1 MRTQQKGSQ
10 RTDLVAYQ
18 RPAKRN
24 EPVEYGRHQPEP
36 APLAKEGDDFDGMG
50 RKIYAG
56 AIAILLVFGGLGTW
70 SAMASLEGAIVA
82 PGQVQVESSRKA
94 VQHLEGGIVKQI
106 LVRDGDQVKQGDL
119 LVRLADKATGANLRL
134 VQGQVAEL
142 AVRRAR
148 LIAEREG
155 KEEMVIPQ
163 NVQMGDA
170 GLAAIVEGQR
180 NLLAAKRESTRNE
193 INLLRQQQEQLR
205 TQIKGMQEQ
214 DASKA
219 RQIQFFEDELTGLRT
234 LFAKGLAP
242 KSKLMT
248 LERAAETNRGEQ
260 AALAGSIAAAEMK
273 INELELQILRL
284 DTTAQEKVA
293 EELRSVEAEMN
304 ANSERLVTSQDQA
317 DRTEIRSPRNGRVY
331 KLAVHASGA
340 VIKAGDVVMEIV
352 PEDDTLVIAAQV
364 NPQDVDKVQTGQ
376 NARVRLSAFNQR
388 TTPELTGQV
397 SVISPDMIT
406 DPATGRAYY
415 QATISIPPKEI
426 ERLAGLAL
434 KPGMPAETMISTGD
448 RSPLSYFLKPVTDSF
463 ARAMKEE

>member
-1 MRTQQKGSQ
+1 MNTHQKRAQ
-10 RTDLVAYQ
+10 RTDLVSYQ
-18 RPAKRN
+18 RPRRN
-24 EPVEYGRHQPEP
+24 ELVEYGRQAGEP
-36 APLAKEGDDFDGMG
+36 AAKEHDDFDGMG

-56 AIAILLVFGGLGTW
+56 VIAIVLVFGGLGTW

-94 VQHLEGGIVKQI
+94 VQHLEGGIIREI

-119 LVRLADKATGANLRL
+119 LVRLADKAVGANLRL

-155 KEEMVIPQ
+155 KEQMEIPP
-163 NVQMGDA
+163 NVQMAKGNEE
-170 GLAAIVEGQR
+170 LAAIVQGQR
-180 NLLAAKRESTRNE
+180 NLLAAKRESMRNE
-193 INLLRQQQEQLR
+193 INLLRQQQDQLR
-205 TQIKGMQEQ
+205 TQIKGMKEQ

-260 AALAGSIAAAEMK
+260 AALAGSIASSEMK

-284 DTTAQEKVA
+284 DTAAQEKVA
-293 EELRSVEAEMN
+293 EELRTVEAEMN

-317 DRTEIRSPRNGRVY
+317 ERTEIRSPRNGRVY
-331 KLAVHASGA
+331 KLAVHAPGA
-340 VIKAGDVVMEIV
+340 VIKPGDVVMEIV
-352 PEDDTLVIAAQV
+352 PEDDTLIIAAQV
-364 NPQDVDKVQTGQ
+364 NPQDVDKVQAGQ
-376 NARVRLSAFNQR
+376 SARVRLSAFNQR
-388 TTPELTGQV
+388 TTPELSAQV

-406 DPATGRAYY
+406 DPATGRNFY
-415 QATISIPPKEI
+415 QATVSIAPKEL
-426 ERLAGLAL
+426 ERLAGLTL
-434 KPGMPAETMISTGD
+434 KPGMPAETLISTGD

-463 ARAMKEE
+463 ARALTEE